1 MIAFGVAQLFLSQI
15 PDFHDMW
22 WLSVVA
28 AVMSF
33 FYSTIAL
40 ALGISKVAGDMLT
53 SVVSIQ
59 VFTLFLAVVLS
70 AHIP

>member
-40 ALGISKVAGDMLT
+40 ALGISKVAGDILQFVQYKF
-53 SVVSIQ
+53 SLYFWQ
-59 VFTLFLAVVLS
+59 LF
-70 AHIP
+70 